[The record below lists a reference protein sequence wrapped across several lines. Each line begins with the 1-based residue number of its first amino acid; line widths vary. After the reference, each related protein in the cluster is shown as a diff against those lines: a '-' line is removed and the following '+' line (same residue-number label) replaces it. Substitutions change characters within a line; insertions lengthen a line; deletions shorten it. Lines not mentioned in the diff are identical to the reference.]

1 MENGFTRL
9 IKHFG
14 SKAKIGR
21 ALGVTPQAVTKWEN
35 ANVPSE
41 RAIQIEQITKG
52 EITVKDLRPDLYETT
67 AA

>member
-1 MENGFTRL
+1 MNNGFMRL
-9 IKHFG
+9 IGYFG
-14 SKAKIGR
+14 SKAKTGR

-35 ANVPSE
+35 TNVPSE

-52 EITVKDLRPDLYETT
+52 EITVRDLRPDLYETT